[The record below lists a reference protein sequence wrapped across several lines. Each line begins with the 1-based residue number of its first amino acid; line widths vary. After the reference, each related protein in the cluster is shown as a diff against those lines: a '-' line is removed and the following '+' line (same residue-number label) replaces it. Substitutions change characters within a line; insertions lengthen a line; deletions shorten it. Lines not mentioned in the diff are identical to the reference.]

1 MVAGAV
7 HPQGPAD
14 LGCTRTCLGAGSA
27 ARDGYISA
35 PTATSIVPVQ
45 VVADRD
51 KPSEDAMSEK

>member
-1 MVAGAV
+1 MVAGTV

-27 ARDGYISA
+27 ARDGDASA
-35 PTATSIVPVQ
+35 PIATSINPIQ

-51 KPSEDAMSEK
+51 KLLEGAVFEK